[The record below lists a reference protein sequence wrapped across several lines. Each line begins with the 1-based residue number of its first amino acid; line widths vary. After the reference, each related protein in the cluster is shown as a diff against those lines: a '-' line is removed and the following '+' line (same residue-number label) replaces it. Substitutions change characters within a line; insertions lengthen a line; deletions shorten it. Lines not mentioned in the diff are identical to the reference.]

1 MRGGFAADQRDEG
14 GLVNRG
20 EEFVSAYQMI
30 SRCDKNRGSG
40 GPGGWTILRIALSIV
55 FDFNANFNRTQGPA
69 YD

>member
-20 EEFVSAYQMI
+20 EEFVSDYRMI

-40 GPGGWTILRIALSIV
+40 GPGGWTILRIASSIV
-55 FDFNANFNRTQGPA
+55 FGFNANFNWTQGPA